1 MRPRTLSELTAVVPT
16 DTLDRSVDCL
26 ADRTGQIGL
35 AFACLAAVVLAL
47 AGLAGVLVALVTVA
61 ASAHS
66 LLGVLVGWT
75 TIVGLVAMV
84 PTVVVRTVAWV
95 LDAGA

>member
-1 MRPRTLSELTAVVPT
+1 
-16 DTLDRSVDCL
+16 
-26 ADRTGQIGL
+26 
-35 AFACLAAVVLAL
+35 
-47 AGLAGVLVALVTVA
+47 VLVALVTVA

-84 PTVVVRTVAWV
+84 PTVVVRTIAWV